1 MDGGGTK
8 YGTTRLFVYLYI
20 NSINKFL
27 KKTNKL

>member
-1 MDGGGTK
+1 MDEGRTK

-27 KKTNKL
+27 KKN